1 MFTIEQLTT
10 LAEHKNDY
18 LTVTPDLKFGLYK
31 FDRGDRLEVRME
43 ALIHKDRFDK
53 KGSLETI
60 LRFYIS
66 KEEDLVD
73 TLYIMLRNCLLVE
86 RETK

>member
-10 LAEHKNDY
+10 LAEQENDY
-18 LTVTPDLKFGLYK
+18 LTVTSDLKYGIYK
-31 FDRGDRLEVRME
+31 FDRGDKLEIRME
-43 ALIHKDRFDK
+43 ALIHKDKFDK

-73 TLYIMLRNCLLVE
+73 TLYIMLRNCLLIE
-86 RETK
+86 RLK